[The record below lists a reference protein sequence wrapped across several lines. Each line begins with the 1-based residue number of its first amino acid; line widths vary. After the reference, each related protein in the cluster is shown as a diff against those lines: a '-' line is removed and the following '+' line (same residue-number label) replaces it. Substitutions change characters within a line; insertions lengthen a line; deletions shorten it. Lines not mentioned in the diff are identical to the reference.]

1 MSIFWIVYYG
11 VFSETE
17 RVSNLE
23 KILYLCMTMST
34 SRIYHSYHL
43 DIAQNG
49 SDRICYIILPE
60 RLKESEREWLD
71 RMAEEHSASMVVISG
86 LDWER
91 ELTPWKAPGLK
102 AGEFAGRA
110 QSFLD
115 ILKGDIMVNVESSL
129 RISRPKRFIAGVS
142 LSGLFALWASCRT
155 HLFEGVASVAG
166 SFWYDK
172 FTEWFSTQEYSS
184 SRYYF
189 SLGEKEKDGKNLRL
203 AAVEEETA
211 KIMSTLQA
219 NEKEVI
225 FEYNEGNHFGPL
237 IERIEKAI
245 TNILA

>member
-1 MSIFWIVYYG
+1 MG
-11 VFSETE
+11 
-17 RVSNLE
+17 
-23 KILYLCMTMST
+23 T

-43 DIAQNG
+43 DVAQNG

-86 LDWER
+86 L
-91 ELTPWKAPGLK
+91 
-102 AGEFAGRA
+102 
-110 QSFLD
+110 
-115 ILKGDIMVNVESSL
+115 
-129 RISRPKRFIAGVS
+129 
-142 LSGLFALWASCRT
+142 FALWASCRT
-155 HLFEGVASVAG
+155 HLFEGVASVSG

-211 KIMSTLQA
+211 KIMNTLTCI
-219 NEKEVI
+219 NDNPPYI
-225 FEYNEGNHFGPL
+225 RH
-237 IERIEKAI
+237 
-245 TNILA
+245 TW

>member
-1 MSIFWIVYYG
+1 MLYITFYGFYIETMSI
-11 VFSETE
+11 SKLKKL
-17 RVSNLE
+17 S
-23 KILYLCMTMST
+23 YLCITMST

-43 DIAQNG
+43 DISQNG
-49 SDRICYIILPE
+49 SNRVCYIILPE

-71 RMAEEHSASMVVISG
+71 RMAEEHSASMVLISG
-86 LDWER
+86 LDWES

-155 HLFEGVASVAG
+155 HLFEGVASVSG

-245 TNILA
+245 INIMQ

>member
-1 MSIFWIVYYG
+1 MSISKLKKLSYIC
-11 VFSETE
+11 
-17 RVSNLE
+17 
-23 KILYLCMTMST
+23 ITMST

-43 DIAQNG
+43 DISQNG
-49 SDRICYIILPE
+49 SNRVCYIILPE
-60 RLKESEREWLD
+60 CLKESEREWLD
-71 RMAEEHSASMVVISG
+71 RMAEEYSASMVVISG
-86 LDWER
+86 LDWES

-155 HLFEGVASVAG
+155 HLFEGVASVSG

-172 FTEWFSTQEYSS
+172 FTEWFIAQEYSS

-245 TNILA
+245 INIMQ

>member
-1 MSIFWIVYYG
+1 
-11 VFSETE
+11 
-17 RVSNLE
+17 
-23 KILYLCMTMST
+23 MST

-43 DIAQNG
+43 DISQNG
-49 SDRICYIILPE
+49 SNRVCYIILPE

-155 HLFEGVASVAG
+155 HLFEGVASVSG

-184 SRYYF
+184 SRYYL

-211 KIMSTLQA
+211 KIISTLQA

-245 TNILA
+245 INIMQ

>member
-1 MSIFWIVYYG
+1 
-11 VFSETE
+11 
-17 RVSNLE
+17 
-23 KILYLCMTMST
+23 
-34 SRIYHSYHL
+34 
-43 DIAQNG
+43 
-49 SDRICYIILPE
+49 
-60 RLKESEREWLD
+60 
-71 RMAEEHSASMVVISG
+71 MAEEHSASMVVISG

-155 HLFEGVASVAG
+155 HLFEGVASVSG

-245 TNILA
+245 INIMQ